1 MMPDTTDN
9 TDTADTFRSFTGQP
23 ESTTPPETSP
33 TATRD
38 SSANRAPQPPS
49 ASASASASDSAS
61 MAPMRP
67 KTLSGT
73 RSLNVSGS
81 PSNVASPMSSRDT
94 SPARPSHRQAGSSGT
109 LPKSGLRSRKS
120 STDVSP
126 NRGTSYTGPSST
138 VPSAAAIQ
146 RALSSA
152 NIPQLPPA
160 VTQDPSRV
168 PRPLKSTSG
177 ANSGD
182 NTPYW
187 PLSPRLKSPPPN
199 SDIHSRSRQNSLR
212 AQLKKPEV
220 SSTPAI
226 VVQSSSPAPVSRMPM
241 RDEGPSSDPE
251 EPPMSM
257 KTSPRGVSGA
267 APKLETVQES
277 SLPPTPGSDGLTTPR

>member
-1 MMPDTTDN
+1 MPDT
-9 TDTADTFRSFTGQP
+9 TDTADTFRSITGQP

-38 SSANRAPQPPS
+38 SSTNRAPQPPP
-49 ASASASASDSAS
+49 ASASASDSAS
-61 MAPMRP
+61 MAPTRP

-73 RSLNVSGS
+73 HSLNVSGS
-81 PSNVASPMSSRDT
+81 PSNANSPMSSRDS
-94 SPARPSHRQAGSSGT
+94 SPARPSPRQAASSGT
-109 LPKSGLRSRKS
+109 LSKSGLRSRKS

-126 NRGTSYTGPSST
+126 NRGTSYTGPNST

-152 NIPQLPPA
+152 SIPQLPPTA
-160 VTQDPSRV
+160 TQDPSRV

-177 ANSGD
+177 TNSGD

-199 SDIHSRSRQNSLR
+199 SDTRSRSRRNSLR
-212 AQLKKPEV
+212 TQLKKPEV

-226 VVQSSSPAPVSRMPM
+226 VVQSSSPAPVSRIPI
-241 RDEGPSSDPE
+241 RDEGPTSDPE

-257 KTSPRGVSGA
+257 KAPSRGVSGV